1 MKDTEC
7 IKFLQETLPKINM
20 QWNGFRKVRKQVCKR
35 INKRLAELSLKDL
48 KSYEKYLN
56 QNPKEWKILDSLCR
70 VTITRFFRNKKTFEY
85 LGQVG
90 IPYLIQNL
98 LHQKIFSFKCWSAGC
113 ASGEEPYSLKL
124 AWEHLV
130 EPFPGKMILEILA
143 TDIDAD
149 LLKRAEQARYPQSS
163 LKELPN
169 HWVSEAFDFNNKQF
183 TLKEKY
189 KHNIQF
195 IKQDIRKTDLE
206 GPFDL
211 ILCRNLAFTY
221 YDFESQ
227 VKILSKI
234 DQLIRPEGLLVLG
247 NHESLP
253 DFFDS
258 RYFQLESSLP
268 IFSKKTII

>member
-1 MKDTEC
+1 MKDSEC
-7 IKFLQETLPKINM
+7 THFLQAILPKLNLR
-20 QWNGFRKVRKQVCKR
+20 WNGYRKVRKQVCKR
-35 INKRLAELSLKDL
+35 IKKRIFELSLKDL
-48 KSYEKYLN
+48 KSYEKFLN
-56 QNPKEWKILDSLCR
+56 QHPEEWEILDNLCR

-90 IPYLIQNL
+90 FPYLIQNL
-98 LHQKIFSFKCWSAGC
+98 LHQKHIVLRCWSAGC

-124 AWEHLV
+124 VWEHWV
-130 EPFPGKMILEILA
+130 EPFPGKMNLEIVA
-143 TDIDAD
+143 TDINSG
-149 LLKRAEQARYPQSS
+149 LLKRAQEGQYPPSS
-163 LKELPN
+163 LKELPE

-195 IKQDIRKTDLE
+195 IKQDLRKTDLE

-221 YDFESQ
+221 FDFESQ
-227 VKILSKI
+227 IKILSKI

-247 NHESLP
+247 AHENFP
-253 DFFDS
+253 DFFES
-258 RYFQLESSLP
+258 RYFQLEANVP